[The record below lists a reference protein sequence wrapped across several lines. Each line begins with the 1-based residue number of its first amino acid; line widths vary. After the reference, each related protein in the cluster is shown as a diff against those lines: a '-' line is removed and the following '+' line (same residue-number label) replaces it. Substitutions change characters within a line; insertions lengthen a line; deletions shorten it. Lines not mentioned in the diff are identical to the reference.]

1 MLTERN
7 EDEITN
13 KVRNFISSK
22 EDEGVF
28 IYPLAKSELEQDKYN
43 VSFCAAGFVVD
54 PRGEKIDFVTFTAD
68 GTRQGA
74 THFLRE
80 IFEWDYGEGG
90 NGVDDIEGWL
100 VAADASYSNTTPLFA
115 ISFGYYENI
124 KKKAVFVHVKDG
136 VTLNSAIST
145 LKRYAEITLFG
156 GEFKFKAE

>member
-13 KVRNFISSK
+13 KVREFIGSK
-22 EDEGVF
+22 EEDGVN
-28 IYPLAKSELEQDKYN
+28 IYPLAQTEFEQEKYN
-43 VSFCAAGFVVD
+43 VSFCAAGFAVD

-80 IFEWDYGEGG
+80 IFEWDYGDGG
-90 NGVDDIEGWL
+90 SGVDEIEGWL
-100 VAADASYSNTTPLFA
+100 AAAESSHVNAVPLFA
-115 ISFGYYENI
+115 ISFGLYENSN
-124 KKKAVFVHVKDG
+124 KKAVFVHSRNG
-136 VTLNSAIST
+136 VTLNSAINT

-156 GEFKFKAE
+156 GEFKLT